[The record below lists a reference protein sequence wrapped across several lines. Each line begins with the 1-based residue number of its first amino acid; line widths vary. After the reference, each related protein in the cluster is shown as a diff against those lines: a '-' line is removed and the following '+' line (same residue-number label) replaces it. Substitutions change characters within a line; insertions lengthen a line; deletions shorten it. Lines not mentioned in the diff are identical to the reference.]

1 MTPQP
6 IVKTTSVGGTPG
18 TYDAGSGTTL
28 VTATEWIRSSRTASV
43 VVEACAWGIASVGG
57 CSSVW
62 QASRRVGDSTSTVT
76 CRRTSIAGSK
86 VAS

>member
-1 MTPQP
+1 M
-6 IVKTTSVGGTPG
+6 TSVGGTPG

-28 VTATEWIRSSRTASV
+28 VTATDWMRLSLTASV
-43 VVEACAWGIASVGG
+43 VVEACEAGMPSAGG

-62 QASRRVGDSTSTVT
+62 QTSNRVGERTRTVT
-76 CRRTSIAGSK
+76 CLRTSIAGSN